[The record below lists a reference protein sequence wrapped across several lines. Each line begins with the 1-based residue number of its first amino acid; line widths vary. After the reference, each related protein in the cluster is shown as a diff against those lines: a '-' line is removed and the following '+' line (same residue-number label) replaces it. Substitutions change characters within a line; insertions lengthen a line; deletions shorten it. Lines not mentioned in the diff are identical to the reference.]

1 LLDPSLISTDFG
13 YPNTLTLQDAAAL
26 TGPYTNL
33 SKVGRIANCD
43 YYDGNQLFVEHALSG
58 TVCFFFE
65 RRGRLSRHRRGGR
78 RGQRNLDLHP
88 DSAVRKAG
96 PYPPSGAEYDDE
108 RTERVGPL
116 DPGRAGAGTGSY
128 NWFHMARITQFS
140 SCVPISAEAARKM
153 ACATLLKLD
162 LRGGVELSVIAELRF
177 VAHHLLAL
185 ADLKNRAQGE
195 QVIFARDAHHPVFE

>member
-65 RRGRLSRHRRGGR
+65 RRGAF
-78 RGQRNLDLHP
+78 P
-88 DSAVRKAG
+88 
-96 PYPPSGAEYDDE
+96 GA
-108 RTERVGPL
+108 
-116 DPGRAGAGTGSY
+116 AGAGGADS
-128 NWFHMARITQFS
+128 
-140 SCVPISAEAARKM
+140 
-153 ACATLLKLD
+153 ATLTYTLT
-162 LRGGVELSVIAELRF
+162 V
-177 VAHHLLAL
+177 
-185 ADLKNRAQGE
+185 
-195 QVIFARDAHHPVFE
+195 P